1 MSAADRP
8 RCDGEVCVTCS
19 DEAVPVRVR
28 ELLDDGL
35 ARVDTGLGVE
45 EISVA
50 LVDAVVG
57 DVVLVHGGEAIAC
70 LGAAAPGPAGAG

>member
-1 MSAADRP
+1 VSTADRP
-8 RCDGEVCVTCS
+8 RCDGEVCVTCA

-28 ELLDDGL
+28 ELLDDAL
-35 ARVDTGLGVE
+35 ARVDTSAGIE
-45 EISVA
+45 EVSVA

-70 LGAAAPGPAGAG
+70 LGAAAPGPPGAG